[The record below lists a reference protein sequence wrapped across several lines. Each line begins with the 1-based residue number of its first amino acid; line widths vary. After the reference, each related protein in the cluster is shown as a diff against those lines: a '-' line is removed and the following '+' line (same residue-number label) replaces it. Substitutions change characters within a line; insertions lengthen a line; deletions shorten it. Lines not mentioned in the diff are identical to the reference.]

1 MATGIKH
8 VGLFVQSF
16 KGLSLLERHLLLTV
30 LSVYHNRSPC
40 ALSIDRWA
48 ARLGVHRTSVYRAL
62 TNLEGQYLERISRP
76 GRTNLYKPAAR
87 ICAMVFGAHVGR
99 NQDSADT
106 KGAVRGLRNGRA
118 QDAGPVPR
126 RGAASMPGPLHQP
139 KTPRAQDLGRTAPP
153 TGELSDLQ
161 RFILA
166 ISEKVPT
173 QDEGDL

>member
-16 KGLSLLERHLLLTV
+16 KGLGLLERHLLLTV

-40 ALSIDRWA
+40 ALSVDRWA

-62 TNLEGQYLERISRP
+62 NHLEGHYLERISRP
-76 GRTNLYKPAAR
+76 GRTNLYKPTAR
-87 ICAMVFGAHVGR
+87 ICALVFGTHTSGNENRPIKA
-99 NQDSADT
+99 
-106 KGAVRGLRNGRA
+106 GAVRGLRKGRA
-118 QDAGPVPR
+118 EDAGPLPR
-126 RGAASMPGPLHQP
+126 NRKAVVSRGLHQAP
-139 KTPRAQDLGRTAPP
+139 AARAPHAGRAVTLPDQ
-153 TGELSDLQ
+153 LSDLQ

-166 ISEKVPT
+166 IGEKVPT

>member
-1 MATGIKH
+1 MATGIKN

-16 KGLSLLERHLLLTV
+16 KGLGLLERHLLLTV

-62 TNLEGQYLERISRP
+62 AKLEGQYLERISRP
-76 GRTNLYKPAAR
+76 GRTNLYKPTAR
-87 ICAMVFGAHVGR
+87 ICAVVFGSNSGR
-99 NQDSADT
+99 NQ
-106 KGAVRGLRNGRA
+106 KGTTPERPLCGLRKGRA
-118 QDAGPVPR
+118 EDAGSVSR
-126 RGAASMPGPLHQP
+126 RGTASLPGGLHRQTAARDQDTS
-139 KTPRAQDLGRTAPP
+139 RANPPAGDLS
-153 TGELSDLQ
+153 ELQ

-173 QDEGDL
+173 QDEGEL